1 MIDKVLDVYDK
12 IVDKRLYIRRIHI
25 SANHVLDESLVANQ
39 EVIEQMDLFV
49 DYDALE
55 KQRKRQKEE
64 LEKDKRLQ
72 QATLEIKKKY
82 GKNSVLKAM
91 DLEEGATAITRN
103 GTIGGHKA

>member
-1 MIDKVLDVYDK
+1 
-12 IVDKRLYIRRIHI
+12 
-25 SANHVLDESLVANQ
+25 
-39 EVIEQMDLFV
+39 MDLFV